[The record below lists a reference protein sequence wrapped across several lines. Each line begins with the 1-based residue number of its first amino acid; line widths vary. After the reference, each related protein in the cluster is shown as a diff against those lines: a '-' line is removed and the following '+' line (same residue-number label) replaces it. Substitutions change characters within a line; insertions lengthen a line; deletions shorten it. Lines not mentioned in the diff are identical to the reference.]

1 MAKIRDKAYVLNRE
15 KYKAIKKYDHQ
26 QMEDFCTSI
35 YESGYRTGY
44 ETGCKA
50 AVETISKN
58 IVSNIRID
66 TINEVLQ
73 AAAQVKGIG
82 PKKLEEISA
91 ILEAGHEKI

>member
-15 KYKAIKKYDHQ
+15 KYKTIKKYDHQ

-50 AVETISKN
+50 AAETISKN
-58 IVSNIRID
+58 IISNIRMD

-91 ILEAGHEKI
+91 ILEAGHEKV

>member
-1 MAKIRDKAYVLNRE
+1 
-15 KYKAIKKYDHQ
+15 
-26 QMEDFCTSI
+26 MEDFCTSI

-50 AVETISKN
+50 AAETISKN

-82 PKKLEEISA
+82 PKKLEEISE
-91 ILEAGHEKI
+91 ILEAQNDSIERV